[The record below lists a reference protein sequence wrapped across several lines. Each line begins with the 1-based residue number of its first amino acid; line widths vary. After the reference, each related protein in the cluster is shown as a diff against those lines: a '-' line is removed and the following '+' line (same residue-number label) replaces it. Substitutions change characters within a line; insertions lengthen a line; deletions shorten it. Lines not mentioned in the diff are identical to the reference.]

1 MKFGGSVHAQGAYV
15 RTRTRSSFISREK
28 ESNVGWEESSR
39 CARLEESLNAKSVTI
54 GYTPGHDRIKRLVAE
69 IRATTRYV
77 AGAEDPCQ
85 NIKPFL
91 LRSNFE

>member
-28 ESNVGWEESSR
+28 ESNVGWGGSR

-54 GYTPGHDRIKRLVAE
+54 GYSPGHDRIKRLVAE

>member
-1 MKFGGSVHAQGAYV
+1 M

-28 ESNVGWEESSR
+28 ESNVGWGEGGSSR

-54 GYTPGHDRIKRLVAE
+54 GYSPGHDRIKRLVAE